1 MQTMTQK
8 LSSLKIAIDKI
19 HYNTNSKTLTIEIL
33 NFSYVG
39 LYKKS
44 TKLKTI
50 LNDIAECL
58 KDTGLNREKI
68 SVVAFGNK
76 SISENKKIKELMEF
90 KKEIIPEVPIIPKT
104 EKPQAPPSKKKI
116 RSDTK
121 KDSAIFYDAEE
132 LKEEV
137 KIRNREEA
145 LPSAPGAPPKG
156 DSLAGGSGSLSQDL
170 AKTLRR
176 DEERLSDDFDE
187 EKIVYDVNMG
197 FQYYSVM
204 MEKKSYLFYVF
215 LSHEELKIMDEEGKV
230 IYTTT
235 VHIETTKKEP
245 PVLNIIIQ
253 GEGFE
258 THPLNGR
265 VVVHKDAV
273 NPPVMIFSVMP
284 LKMEKGKK
292 QKDPQ
297 RRFLNVMVEYEENV
311 ISKTI
316 LGIIVQPKY
325 FHLDLGPIQLYL
337 SKRSAF
343 IISLFS
349 VLIASA
355 SFIYTIITYG
365 SGPGFTEFLGGFI
378 PGLASVIF
386 FGFYV
391 ITLIRGF
398 HPLKQKW
405 NNLLNFDKITPL
417 IK

>member
-1 MQTMTQK
+1 MTQK
-8 LSSLKIAIDKI
+8 LSSLKIPIDKI

-76 SISENKKIKELMEF
+76 SLSENKKIKELMEF
-90 KKEIIPEVPIIPKT
+90 KEEIIPEVPIIPKK
-104 EKPQAPPSKKKI
+104 EKPKAPPSKKKA
-116 RSDTK
+116 RSDIK
-121 KDSAIFYDAEE
+121 KDTVFFDEE
-132 LKEEV
+132 EMLKEEV
-137 KIRNREEA
+137 KVRKREEA
-145 LPSAPGAPPKG
+145 LPSAPGGPPEG
-156 DSLAGGSGSLSQDL
+156 DSLAGGSGSLFRDL
-170 AKTLRR
+170 ASTSDR
-176 DEERLSDDFDE
+176 DEERLTDDLDE

-230 IYTTT
+230 VYKTT

-245 PVLNIIIQ
+245 PVLNITIQ

-258 THPLNGR
+258 AHPLNGR
-265 VVVHKDAV
+265 VVVQKDAV

-284 LKMEKGKK
+284 LKMEKDKK
-292 QKDPQ
+292 KKDPQ
-297 RRFLNVMVEYEENV
+297 RRFLNVLVEYEDKI

-316 LGIIVQPKY
+316 LAIIVQPKY
-325 FHLDLGPIQLYL
+325 FRLDLGPIQLYL

-349 VLIASA
+349 VLIASG
-355 SFIYTIITYG
+355 SFLYTIITYG
-365 SGPGFTEFLGGFI
+365 SGPGFTELLGGFI

-386 FGFYV
+386 FGFYI
-391 ITLIRGF
+391 ITLVRGF